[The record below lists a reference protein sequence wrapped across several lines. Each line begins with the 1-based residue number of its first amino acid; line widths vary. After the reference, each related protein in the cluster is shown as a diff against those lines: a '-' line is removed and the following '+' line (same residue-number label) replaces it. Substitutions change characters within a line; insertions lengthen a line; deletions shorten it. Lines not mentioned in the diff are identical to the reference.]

1 LRALRLG
8 VRNLKEKKMF
18 DSGLS
23 ALMQVMNTITKF
35 RTDLINEKGF
45 LYAVDFETR
54 LNLDILSALNFDKL
68 NTKDLTPAFAELVN
82 CFETEATLALVA
94 GNDRTDW
101 KKLLEL
107 VNKNWK
113 GSSVLEPEDKDSP
126 KEAIKDALDAF
137 SFVARKIEALKRIAR
152 IAEKNPVFLKEINLK
167 TRLKNL
173 NGALFDVNRCLA
185 LVIRDI
191 DSGKKKPGKNSK

>member
-1 LRALRLG
+1 MI
-8 VRNLKEKKMF
+8 N
-18 DSGLS
+18 SGLS
-23 ALMQVMNTITKF
+23 ALMQVMNMITKF

-45 LYAVDFETR
+45 LYAIDFETR

-68 NTKDLTPAFAELVN
+68 NIKNAAPAFAELVN
-82 CFETEATLALVA
+82 SFETDATLALVA

-101 KKLLEL
+101 KKLIEL

-113 GSSVLEPEDKDSP
+113 GTAVLEPEEKDSP

-152 IAEKNPVFLKEINLK
+152 VAEKNAIFLKEINVK

-173 NGALFDVNRCLA
+173 NKALLDVNRCLS

-191 DSGKKKPGKNSK
+191 DSGGKKAGKNRK